1 MTIERRW
8 VRLEWQEDSGDAKVW
23 NESVC
28 LEEAA
33 IWPVSTRYVFQD
45 FWQEIQQLLKDVR
58 KRSSRVRDWSRP
70 RPSKVS
76 LYYRYTTVY
85 RLQTRK
91 IKNTHPPSFLVVT
104 ASNLYIAY
112 TKLER
117 KLIQNTE
124 YSPSQIKGSEYRLN
138 QYVKGDTRAFLVTQF
153 QIDWYIL
160 TPARVDEVVFTSP
173 RDEITESSHI
183 PNTKQIHD

>member
-1 MTIERRW
+1 MYWTKTHIHGSRSA
-8 VRLEWQEDSGDAKVW
+8 QK
-23 NESVC
+23 
-28 LEEAA
+28 
-33 IWPVSTRYVFQD
+33 WPKNDFYLTSINLRNRIRY
-45 FWQEIQQLLKDVR
+45 FWLLKWKDH
-58 KRSSRVRDWSRP
+58 
-70 RPSKVS
+70 VS
-76 LYYRYTTVY
+76 F
-85 RLQTRK
+85 
-91 IKNTHPPSFLVVT
+91 IVVT

-138 QYVKGDTRAFLVTQF
+138 HYVKGDTRAFLVTQF

-183 PNTKQIHD
+183 PNTK